1 MWKNQASFSEA
12 WDVEKMK
19 EQGSRNGVG
28 RILRR
33 IRGFGALACR
43 RHACGGSAPR
53 RVPARGRNVRPAR
66 RVCANSI
73 LPRPSPRGGSLSD
86 LGLWNTAA
94 ACPGGAHGR
103 FLLAGAKKAPRKGRW
118 EMRITGRPYR
128 SSGGAPP
135 AAFRSHS
142 RGRPSSDPG
151 RSCSWGRG

>member
-1 MWKNQASFSEA
+1 MNKPEA
-12 WDVEKMK
+12 PLYAGGK
-19 EQGSRNGVG
+19 GGRRSAGAVG
-28 RILRR
+28 KRGPAKREPRR
-33 IRGFGALACR
+33 IRGSRGAPVPAARLRGPRAPQGSGPGARTCAPAQGVRANLVSPRPILRGRLAFGSGALE
-43 RHACGGSAPR
+43 
-53 RVPARGRNVRPAR
+53 
-66 RVCANSI
+66 
-73 LPRPSPRGGSLSD
+73 
-86 LGLWNTAA
+86 
-94 ACPGGAHGR
+94 HGR